1 MRARQYTWVK
11 CKCCGKVR
19 IHCHMRGNAGKYYC
33 PGKCWDSVPEAE
45 RPATVYSYSL
55 NGKDVSREEFEAAT
69 KRPA

>member
-1 MRARQYTWVK
+1 
-11 CKCCGKVR
+11 
-19 IHCHMRGNAGKYYC
+19 MRGNAGKYYC

-69 KRPA
+69 KSRS